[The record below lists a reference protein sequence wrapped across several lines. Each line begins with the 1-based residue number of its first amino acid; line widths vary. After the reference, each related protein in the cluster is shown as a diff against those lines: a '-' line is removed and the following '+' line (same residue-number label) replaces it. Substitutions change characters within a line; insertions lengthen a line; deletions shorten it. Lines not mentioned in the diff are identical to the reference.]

1 MSKKKL
7 NKELNH
13 LFKSLKIKKGDKI
26 IIHSNIAGLL
36 QFYFAKREI
45 ISEIFISYLK
55 KYLGKKGIIAIPT
68 YNYQF
73 TKNKNFNLKKSL
85 SQVGFFGNY
94 LIKKKWKNRTL
105 DPIFSHIVSRKLENF
120 DFETINSDAFGEK
133 SFFNFAEREN
143 FKIIC
148 FCCSIKTITY
158 LHYIEHLLQVPYRY
172 IKKFRGYFIKDNKK
186 YKIIYKYNVGK
197 KKIDYTPKE
206 EKISQLINQKN
217 FIKTYFGRFEC
228 FSVDCKYLYSAI
240 AKKTK
245 NNKNFLISL

>member
-7 NKELNH
+7 NKKLFH
-13 LFKSLKIKKGDKI
+13 LFKSLKIKKSDKI

-36 QFYFAKREI
+36 QFYSAKREV
-45 ISEIFISYLK
+45 ISEIFLSHLK

-73 TKNKNFNLKKSL
+73 TKNKSFDLKKTL

-94 LIKKKWKNRTL
+94 LIKKKWNNRTQ
-105 DPIFSHIVSRKLENF
+105 DPIFSHIVSGKFENF
-120 DFETINSDAFGEK
+120 DFEAINSEAFGEK
-133 SFFNFAEREN
+133 SFFNYAEKEN
-143 FKIIC
+143 FKIVC

-158 LHYIEHLLQVPYRY
+158 LHYIEHLLQLPYRY
-172 IKKFRGYFIKDNKK
+172 IKKFKGYFIKGNKRH
-186 YKIIYKYNVGK
+186 KIIYKYNVGK
-197 KKIDYTPKE
+197 KKIDYAPKE
-206 EKISQLINQKN
+206 EKIAQLINQKN
-217 FIKTYFGRFEC
+217 FIKSYFGRFEC

-245 NNKNFLISL
+245 NNKNFLIS